1 VGFRGF
7 DITVTENQQSGL
19 RSESRD
25 AAWSNRILI
34 LAVAGI
40 LFLTLY
46 PFRFDFH
53 TPSGIPSP
61 FLLGRSL
68 KISGFY
74 NAFLNI
80 LLFTPLGFGLAE
92 KLSERGKSR
101 RFTFVAVLIAGALF
115 SYGIEFL
122 QIYIPERDSGWED
135 VVTNSTGSVVG
146 FLLFEGLGR
155 TLLPILFA
163 CERALTAV
171 LSGWRV
177 ALLLLL
183 YFGFWFAA
191 SIHLQRESGLSNWNP
206 DSLLVIGNDA
216 AGKNAWTG
224 QIRLVQIGDRAMSND
239 QVKRVLAAESVNI
252 TVPGLR
258 ASFDLSSAT
267 PLHDQLNFLPNLVW
281 TPRIPA
287 HLETNSLVLDGSTW
301 LSSSVNVADLIQD
314 LRRSN
319 QFTIRIVCTP
329 GTTNGVDAR
338 ILSVSQ
344 PSGLVDLTVRQ
355 EGTALLFW
363 FRNGISVRRSLLA
376 WRVPDVFRMGEVRDV
391 LYSYD
396 GSNLSLYIDGELQ
409 PARYKLGPAAALA
422 VFLRRVKPNE
432 LSGYHDI
439 YYALVFFL
447 GGVLLG
453 MVARRLARNKLAGY
467 LILGMVTLAVPLFL
481 ELVLVRVSGRWF
493 SFANVLLS
501 IGLLIAGAVWI
512 NADRRSIQSAV

>member
-1 VGFRGF
+1 M
-7 DITVTENQQSGL
+7 
-19 RSESRD
+19 
-25 AAWSNRILI
+25 
-34 LAVAGI
+34 
-40 LFLTLY
+40 
-46 PFRFDFH
+46 
-53 TPSGIPSP
+53 
-61 FLLGRSL
+61 

-74 NAFLNI
+74 NVFLNI
-80 LLFTPLGFGLAE
+80 LLFTPFGFGLAE
-92 KLSERGKSR
+92 KLREGGKSR
-101 RFTFVAVLIAGALF
+101 RFTLAIALIVGALF

-155 TLLPILFA
+155 TVLPILSA

-177 ALLLLL
+177 ALVLLL

-224 QIRLVQIGDRAMSND
+224 QIRLVQIGDRAISND

-267 PLHDQLNFLPNLVW
+267 PLHDQLHFLPNLVW

-344 PSGLVDLTVRQ
+344 PSGLSTSPCVKREQLYCSGFATAFRSGDPYSLGASQTYSGWAKCATFFTPTTARISPCTLMGNFSPLATNSARPQHWRCSYAGSSRTNSTV
-355 EGTALLFW
+355 TMISTTLWYSFW
-363 FRNGISVRRSLLA
+363 
-376 WRVPDVFRMGEVRDV
+376 
-391 LYSYD
+391 
-396 GSNLSLYIDGELQ
+396 
-409 PARYKLGPAAALA
+409 AAC
-422 VFLRRVKPNE
+422 
-432 LSGYHDI
+432 S
-439 YYALVFFL
+439 
-447 GGVLLG
+447 
-453 MVARRLARNKLAGY
+453 
-467 LILGMVTLAVPLFL
+467 
-481 ELVLVRVSGRWF
+481 
-493 SFANVLLS
+493 
-501 IGLLIAGAVWI
+501 
-512 NADRRSIQSAV
+512 